1 MEQHLRNC
9 VPDKS
14 QISGKRLKILLLE
27 IEKKAKKKPNIF
39 SETIRE
45 DYLESLLQSEQAE
58 PENDMGNVYEKE
70 MFSYEKT
77 EKELVISRSTGT
89 IPK

>member
-14 QISGKRLKILLLE
+14 QISGKRWKILLLE

>member
-45 DYLESLLQSEQAE
+45 DCLESLLQSEQAE

>member
-1 MEQHLRNC
+1 M
-9 VPDKS
+9 
-14 QISGKRLKILLLE
+14 LE
-27 IEKKAKKKPNIF
+27 IEKKGKKKPNIF

-45 DYLESLLQSEQAE
+45 DYLESLLQSEQEE

-77 EKELVISRSTGT
+77 EQELVISRSTGT